1 MERTVALA
9 KWQREPSSVFG
20 NSLMKW
26 RDTIMRHVIT
36 TALVMGALAAVPV
49 IGFAAT
55 PGTSQKPA
63 VQHAAAPKQAAA
75 VHATSGVVKS
85 MDANT
90 LVITRQGKQQG
101 DMTFSMNASTR
112 RDGTIA
118 VGSPV
123 SVRYQ
128 KEGDKDVATAISL
141 RSSQAKETHARP
153 SAAK

>member
-1 MERTVALA
+1 
-9 KWQREPSSVFG
+9 
-20 NSLMKW
+20 
-26 RDTIMRHVIT
+26 MRHVIT
-36 TALVMGALAAVPV
+36 TALVLGTLAAVPV

-55 PGTSQKPA
+55 PTSQKPA

-90 LVITRQGKQQG
+90 MVITRQGKEQG
-101 DMTFSMNASTR
+101 DMTFSLNASTR
-112 RDGTIA
+112 RSGAIA
-118 VGSPV
+118 VGSSV

-141 RSSQAKETHARP
+141 RNSQAKETKARP